1 MQAKGTQQS
10 DIFIFVITFC
20 FIFWNSHW
28 DICLQVGAILNP
40 RVRRMM
46 MVGSTSNEKKKGKEP
61 RVGCLKQIQTNN
73 AGYCL
78 GDTAVSVC
86 IRDTEKF
93 PRICLPNPRAK
104 QVQLFCMSHSLATK
118 ENWMRVPKRGCVDRW
133 GLCCLLAALNF
144 DGTASVGSCCRTIPG
159 RRSVALKVI

>member
-10 DIFIFVITFC
+10 DIFIFVTTFC
-20 FIFWNSHW
+20 YFKS
-28 DICLQVGAILNP
+28 

-78 GDTAVSVC
+78 GDTTVSVC
-86 IRDTEKF
+86 IRDTKKF